1 MGPVK
6 GYKEVPITSVE
17 KVASHGLKMGWME
30 KASSSSL
37 PLSPVKMK
45 NFKRDLDSVFSSPCD
60 CSAR

>member
-30 KASSSSL
+30 KVSSSSL
-37 PLSPVKMK
+37 PLSPVTIK
-45 NFKRDLDSVFSSPCD
+45 NFKMALDSCFFLSV
-60 CSAR
+60 